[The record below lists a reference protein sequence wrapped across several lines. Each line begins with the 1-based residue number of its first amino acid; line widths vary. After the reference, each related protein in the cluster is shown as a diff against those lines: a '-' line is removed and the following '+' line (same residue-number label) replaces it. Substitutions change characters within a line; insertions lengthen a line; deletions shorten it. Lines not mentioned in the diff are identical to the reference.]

1 MPKLKKKSML
11 DMKSKK
17 SSKIGKVTT
26 INDLYWKCKE
36 GPDCEKYQQLAIAS
50 AQNLGGA
57 NNLTVDRAIDW
68 LKTNAME
75 TDEEGV
81 VDEINF
87 CIPLVK

>member
-1 MPKLKKKSML
+1 MQKLKKKSML

-17 SSKIGKVTT
+17 SSTIAKVIS

-57 NNLTVDRAIDW
+57 SNSTVDRAIDW
-68 LKTNAME
+68 LKINAGE
-75 TDEEGV
+75 TTEEGI

>member
-1 MPKLKKKSML
+1 ML
-11 DMKSKK
+11 NMKSKK

-36 GPDCEKYQQLAIAS
+36 GSNCEKYQQLAIAS

-57 NNLTVDRAIDW
+57 NKLTVDQAIDW

-81 VDEINF
+81 VEEINF